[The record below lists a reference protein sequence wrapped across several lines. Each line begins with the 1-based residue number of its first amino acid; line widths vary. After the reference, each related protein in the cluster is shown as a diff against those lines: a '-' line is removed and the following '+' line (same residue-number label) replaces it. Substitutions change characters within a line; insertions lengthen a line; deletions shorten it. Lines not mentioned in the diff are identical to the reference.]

1 MLATLARYPFLYT
14 PLLFATLFTTLGSA
28 ASTERDT
35 IDNGDERIHY
45 YGPWTFKHSD
55 DDPQGLNWQG
65 TVAYG
70 DIPDAS
76 AVVYFSG
83 EYQVAFG

>member
-1 MLATLARYPFLYT
+1 MLFLH
-14 PLLFATLFTTLGSA
+14 PLLGYPLLQITFLIISALVALCTGAT
-28 ASTERDT
+28 TELET

-45 YGPWTFKHSD
+45 YGPWTFNHSD

-65 TVAYG
+65 TVSYG
-70 DIPDAS
+70 DIPGAD

-83 EYQVAFG
+83 EH